1 MTYLDF
7 LAAGQPDSIAMIGGS
22 QRLTWARLRLEA
34 RAIAA
39 VLRDV
44 HGVRPGDI
52 VATLLPN
59 TLRHAVLL
67 HAIWYS
73 GATVAPLNLRLSA
86 VERKS
91 LIAHL
96 RPVLVMDE
104 DAAEKLAETAAATPQ
119 AAAAPA
125 QTDDAHP
132 AAAAAKNPKEG
143 AADVAS
149 HEEALCSILFTSG
162 SSGVP
167 KAVPHSWAQ
176 HRASARASE
185 GNLGLHAGDTWQCVI
200 PLFHIGG
207 LAILTRSL
215 FAGSAVLLQEGFD
228 PPSLLD
234 ELRGSHAT
242 LTSLVPTM
250 LHRLLEEDAAFGAAH
265 YPDLRAILLGG
276 AAASASLWKE
286 AMARGLPILGTYGLT
301 ESCSQVVTADPSR
314 LRDEAGTAGRP
325 LEGVDLRIRD
335 DDGHDLPVGAEG
347 EIWLR
352 GPMLA
357 KGYLRNPDADAAA
370 FVKDWFRT
378 GDVGM
383 RDESGRLTVLARRED
398 LIVCGGE
405 NILPAEVEELL
416 LTHAAVAEAVVVG
429 LQDEEWGQRVAAVI
443 VPCAPV
449 TAEELDQFCRTRLA
463 SYKLPRVWRMFD
475 ELPRTAS
482 GKVRRGKLREILEG
496 RTT

>member
-1 MTYLDF
+1 
-7 LAAGQPDSIAMIGGS
+7 
-22 QRLTWARLRLEA
+22 
-34 RAIAA
+34 
-39 VLRDV
+39 
-44 HGVRPGDI
+44 
-52 VATLLPN
+52 
-59 TLRHAVLL
+59 
-67 HAIWYS
+67 
-73 GATVAPLNLRLSA
+73 
-86 VERKS
+86 
-91 LIAHL
+91 
-96 RPVLVMDE
+96 
-104 DAAEKLAETAAATPQ
+104 
-119 AAAAPA
+119 
-125 QTDDAHP
+125 
-132 AAAAAKNPKEG
+132 
-143 AADVAS
+143 
-149 HEEALCSILFTSG
+149 
-162 SSGVP
+162 
-167 KAVPHSWAQ
+167 
-176 HRASARASE
+176 
-185 GNLGLHAGDTWQCVI
+185 
-200 PLFHIGG
+200 
-207 LAILTRSL
+207 
-215 FAGSAVLLQEGFD
+215 
-228 PPSLLD
+228 
-234 ELRGSHAT
+234 
-242 LTSLVPTM
+242 M